1 MSHRYK
7 IRAFESGD
15 QDGVVDAGTIVVPIE
30 RTFSLFARTVDEA
43 ERKLQEDVLADK
55 LPKGRIY
62 QICPPFGN
70 PESIRAFA
78 VNTTGECTRVFL
90 DPASG
95 IYSEFRRLRYKD
107 LRVNAQRDTVVELQK
122 ALT

>member
-15 QDGVVDAGTIVVPIE
+15 QDGMVEAGAIVLPIE
-30 RTFSLFARTVDEA
+30 RTFSLFARTAEEA
-43 ERKLQEDVLADK
+43 ERKVQEEISADK
-55 LPKGRIY
+55 LPKGRVY

-70 PESIRAFA
+70 SESIRAFSVCLA
-78 VNTTGECTRVFL
+78 GNFRRAFL

-95 IYSEFRRLRYKD
+95 IYSEFRRIRYQD
-107 LRVNAQRDTVVELQK
+107 LRVNLQREEAHELQQ
-122 ALT
+122 A

>member
-15 QDGVVDAGTIVVPIE
+15 RDGIVHEGTVVQPLE
-30 RTFSLFARTVDEA
+30 HSFSLFARTAEEA
-43 ERKLQEDVLADK
+43 ERKVQDDLTADK
-55 LPKGRIY
+55 LPKGRVY
-62 QICPPFGN
+62 QVCPPFGN

-78 VNTTGECTRVFL
+78 VAIDGECQRAFL

-95 IYSEFRRLRYKD
+95 VYSEFRRIRYLD
-107 LRVNAQRDTVVELQK
+107 LRVNEQRELVSELQK
-122 ALT
+122 V

>member
-7 IRAFESGD
+7 IRTFESGD
-15 QDGVVDAGTIVVPIE
+15 QDGGVAEGVIVVPID
-30 RTFSLFARTVDEA
+30 RSFAVYSRSADDA
-43 ERKLQEDVLADK
+43 EKQLKEDLAAGK
-55 LPKGRIY
+55 LPAGRVY

-78 VNTTGECTRVFL
+78 VSSEGKCQRAFL

-95 IYSEFRRLRYKD
+95 IYSEFRRIRYRD
-107 LRVNAQRDTVVELQK
+107 LRLNPQRDQVAELQE
-122 ALT
+122 A